1 MLKGF
6 YIVVSWL
13 FQGCLHGVLNK
24 FSEIQIVLSFRR
36 NKIFGMINH
45 IFLRGKYIAMI
56 KTCFCITINCNYFR
70 AQLFFLSF
78 HMNDIFG
85 SIKHVFAFQLV
96 VFISEHSFVS
106 LSFYVN
112 DSFGNIKRVFLDA
125 SASL

>member
-1 MLKGF
+1 MFALQ
-6 YIVVSWL
+6 L
-13 FQGCLHGVLNK
+13 
-24 FSEIQIVLSFRR
+24 VLSFSEYSFVSLSFQR

-96 VFISEHSFVS
+96 VFISEHTFVS
-106 LSFYVN
+106 LSFRMN
-112 DSFGNIKRVFLDA
+112 DIFGIIKHVFFL
-125 SASL
+125 LRNNVLQK